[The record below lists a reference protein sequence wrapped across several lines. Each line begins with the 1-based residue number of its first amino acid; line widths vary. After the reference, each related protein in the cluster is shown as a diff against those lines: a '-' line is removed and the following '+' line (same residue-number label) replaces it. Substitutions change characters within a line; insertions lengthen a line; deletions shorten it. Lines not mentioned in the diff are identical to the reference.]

1 MIAGLTYSEMMI
13 MAPGVIMDMYIY
25 RRDYD
30 DMEHGIRREKPMIY
44 D

>member
-1 MIAGLTYSEMMI
+1 MWN
-13 MAPGVIMDMYIY
+13 MAPGLIMDLYVY

-30 DMEHGIRREKPMIY
+30 DMEHGIRREMEQIY